1 MLILKF
7 EHGIAVQGLL
17 DFLLHFKR
25 GKLQQADGLLKLGG
39 HGERLTEFK
48 LEGLFHRLIILR
60 ALAKAQSA
68 RAPYAP

>member
-1 MLILKF
+1 
-7 EHGIAVQGLL
+7 
-17 DFLLHFKR
+17 
-25 GKLQQADGLLKLGG
+25 LLKLGG